1 MYSQTEMG
9 EYMAEIRER
18 VCSRCI
24 ERPPGG
30 PPCLPHGK
38 SCGIE
43 LHLRGIVDLCHS
55 THSDSMEPYIEELH
69 KEVCANCSECVSSQ
83 CPCPLHYL
91 LLLATEAIDAVDE
104 RRLSQTSP
112 SK

>member
-1 MYSQTEMG
+1 MYTQTELG

-24 ERPPGG
+24 ECPSEG

-38 SCGIE
+38 RCGIE
-43 LHLRGIVDLCHS
+43 LHLQGIVDVCHAAQGELM
-55 THSDSMEPYIEELH
+55 DPYITQLH
-69 KEVCANCSECVSSQ
+69 DDVCSGCTECVTDQ

-91 LLLATEAIDAVDE
+91 LLLAAEAVDAVDE
-104 RRLSQTSP
+104 RRREKALL
-112 SK
+112 